1 MLPILNSVCYYWYVT
16 GTDYDSGP
24 YTAMF
29 PADTTT
35 ASLSISITN
44 DNIVEMNE
52 TFSLTIN
59 PSSDVTV
66 VDPDDAVVTIVDD
79 DSEWIY

>member
-1 MLPILNSVCYYWYVT
+1 M
-16 GTDYDSGP
+16 
-24 YTAMF
+24 MF

-59 PSSDVTV
+59 PSSDVMV
-66 VDPDDAVVTIVDD
+66 VDPDEAVVTIVDD
-79 DSEWIY
+79 DSEWI

>member
-1 MLPILNSVCYYWYVT
+1 
-16 GTDYDSGP
+16 
-24 YTAMF
+24 MF

-35 ASLSISITN
+35 ASLSISIDN

-59 PSSDVTV
+59 SSSDVTV

-79 DSEWIY
+79 DSEWIIDASLCG

>member
-1 MLPILNSVCYYWYVT
+1 
-16 GTDYDSGP
+16 
-24 YTAMF
+24 MF
-29 PADTTT
+29 PVDTTT
-35 ASLSISITN
+35 ASLSISIDN

-59 PSSDVTV
+59 SSSDVTV

-79 DSEWIY
+79 DSE

>member
-1 MLPILNSVCYYWYVT
+1 
-16 GTDYDSGP
+16 
-24 YTAMF
+24 MF

-35 ASLSISITN
+35 ASLSISIDN

-59 PSSDVTV
+59 SSSDVTV
-66 VDPDDAVVTIVDD
+66 VDPDEAVVTIVDD
-79 DSEWIY
+79 DSEWIIDASLCG